1 MADFKGI
8 RLNWVLIIAGLI
20 PLWAALF
27 IIFTNMR
34 TLKDD
39 DPFSGAASIQLETPV
54 EELTQEEFVDPEEP
68 KSIFKGL
75 LDRFRK
81 KDPESN
87 LEAEINFT
95 EQNLDENEGF
105 LGIPRSL
112 KRLWGATFV
121 LIFLACLAYGS
132 ERALNYVFKEYRWV
146 IGTTNPWTS
155 QLKLASVSTSTIA
168 TIATMIS
175 TLRTGLYLLKK

>member
-1 MADFKGI
+1 M
-8 RLNWVLIIAGLI
+8 NWVLVIAGLI

-34 TLKDD
+34 ALKDD
-39 DPFSGAASIQLETPV
+39 APFTESSPVQLEKPV
-54 EELTQEEFVDPEEP
+54 EELTQEEFEDPKES

-81 KDPESN
+81 KDQESG
-87 LEAEINFT
+87 LEADVNFT
-95 EQNLDENEGF
+95 EQSLEEEG
-105 LGIPRSL
+105 SL
-112 KRLWGATFV
+112 VPKSLRRIWGVTFV

-132 ERALNYVFKEYRWV
+132 ERGLNYVFKEYRWV

-155 QLKLASVSTSTIA
+155 QLKLVSVSATTIA

>member
-1 MADFKGI
+1 M
-8 RLNWVLIIAGLI
+8 NWVLVIAGLI

-34 TLKDD
+34 ALKDD
-39 DPFSGAASIQLETPV
+39 DPFSESLPLELEKPV
-54 EELTQEEFVDPEEP
+54 EELTQAEFEDPKEP

-75 LDRFRK
+75 IDRFRK
-81 KDPESN
+81 KDAESN
-87 LEAEINFT
+87 LET
-95 EQNLDENEGF
+95 EVNLTEE
-105 LGIPRSL
+105 SL
-112 KRLWGATFV
+112 EEESSLVPKSLRRIWGATFV

-132 ERALNYVFKEYRWV
+132 ERALNFVFKEYRWV

-155 QLKLASVSTSTIA
+155 QLKMASISTSTIA
-168 TIATMIS
+168 TLATMIS

>member
-1 MADFKGI
+1 M
-8 RLNWVLIIAGLI
+8 NWVLVIAGLI

-39 DPFSGAASIQLETPV
+39 VPLSVPSAVQLEKPV
-54 EELTQEEFVDPEEP
+54 EVSLTEESLDESKES

-81 KDPESN
+81 KTPEPS
-87 LEAEINFT
+87 LEAEVNFT
-95 EQNLDENEGF
+95 ESLGDEGVS
-105 LGIPRSL
+105 LGIPKSL
-112 KRLWGATFV
+112 KRFWGVTFV
-121 LIFLACLAYGS
+121 LIVIACLAYGS
-132 ERALNYVFKEYRWV
+132 ERGLNYVFKEYRWV

-168 TIATMIS
+168 TIAAMIS

>member
-1 MADFKGI
+1 M
-8 RLNWVLIIAGLI
+8 NWVLVIAGLI

-34 TLKDD
+34 ALKDD
-39 DPFSGAASIQLETPV
+39 APFTGSSPVQLEKPV
-54 EELTQEEFVDPEEP
+54 EELTQEEFEDPKES

-75 LDRFRK
+75 LERFKK
-81 KDPESN
+81 KDQASG
-87 LEAEINFT
+87 LEANENFT
-95 EQNLDENEGF
+95 EQSLEEEGS
-105 LGIPRSL
+105 LIPKSL
-112 KRLWGATFV
+112 RRIWGATFV
-121 LIFLACLAYGS
+121 LIVIACLAYGS

-155 QLKLASVSTSTIA
+155 QLKLASVSASTIA

>member
-1 MADFKGI
+1 
-8 RLNWVLIIAGLI
+8 LNWVLVIAGLI

-34 TLKDD
+34 ALKDD
-39 DPFSGAASIQLETPV
+39 DPFSVPSVVQLEKPV
-54 EELTQEEFVDPEEP
+54 ELRLVEESLDESKES

-75 LDRFRK
+75 FERFRK
-81 KDPESN
+81 KDSEESS

-95 EQNLDENEGF
+95 ESLGDEGVS
-105 LGIPRSL
+105 LGIPKSL
-112 KRLWGATFV
+112 KRFWGATFV
-121 LIFLACLAYGS
+121 LIVIACLAYGS
-132 ERALNYVFKEYRWV
+132 ERGLNYVFKEYRWV

-155 QLKLASVSTSTIA
+155 QLKLASVSASTIA

>member
-1 MADFKGI
+1 M
-8 RLNWVLIIAGLI
+8 NWVLVIAGLI

-34 TLKDD
+34 ALKDD
-39 DPFSGAASIQLETPV
+39 DPFSESFPVKLEKPV
-54 EELTQEEFVDPEEP
+54 EELTQAEFEDPKES

-81 KDPESN
+81 KDPESK
-87 LEAEINFT
+87 LEAEINLS
-95 EQNLDENEGF
+95 ESSLEEEMSPS
-105 LGIPRSL
+105 IPKSL
-112 KRLWGATFV
+112 RKIWGATFV

>member
-1 MADFKGI
+1 
-8 RLNWVLIIAGLI
+8 LNWVLVIAGLI

-34 TLKDD
+34 ALKEDA
-39 DPFSGAASIQLETPV
+39 PFTESSPVQLEKPV
-54 EELTQEEFVDPEEP
+54 EELTQEEFEDPKES

-81 KDPESN
+81 KDSEESS
-87 LEAEINFT
+87 LKAEINFT
-95 EQNLDENEGF
+95 ESLGDEEVS
-105 LGIPRSL
+105 LGIPKSL
-112 KRLWGATFV
+112 KRFWGATFV
-121 LIFLACLAYGS
+121 LIVIACLAYGS

-155 QLKLASVSTSTIA
+155 QLKLASVSASTIA

>member
-1 MADFKGI
+1 MD
-8 RLNWVLIIAGLI
+8 WVFVIAGLI

-34 TLKDD
+34 ALKDD
-39 DPFSGAASIQLETPV
+39 DPFSVPSVVQLEKPV
-54 EELTQEEFVDPEEP
+54 ELGPAEDRLEEP
-68 KSIFKGL
+68 KESKSIFKGL
-75 LDRFRK
+75 MDRFRK
-81 KDPESN
+81 KDSEESS

-95 EQNLDENEGF
+95 ESLGDEGVS
-105 LGIPRSL
+105 LGIPKSL
-112 KRLWGATFV
+112 KRFWGATFV
-121 LIFLACLAYGS
+121 LIVIACLAYGS
-132 ERALNYVFKEYRWV
+132 ERGLNYVFKEYRWV

-155 QLKLASVSTSTIA
+155 QLKLASVSASTIA

>member
-1 MADFKGI
+1 M
-8 RLNWVLIIAGLI
+8 NWVLVIAGLI

-34 TLKDD
+34 VLKDD
-39 DPFSGAASIQLETPV
+39 DPFSVPSVIQPEKPV
-54 EELTQEEFVDPEEP
+54 ELGPAEDRLEEP
-68 KSIFKGL
+68 KESKSIFKGL
-75 LDRFRK
+75 MNRFRK
-81 KDPESN
+81 KDSEESN
-87 LEAEINFT
+87 LETEINFT
-95 EQNLDENEGF
+95 ESLGDEEVS
-105 LGIPRSL
+105 LGIPKNL

-121 LIFLACLAYGS
+121 LIFLACLVYGS

-146 IGTTNPWTS
+146 IGTTNPWTG
-155 QLKLASVSTSTIA
+155 QLKLASVSASTLA